1 MAVLAIVG
9 IPVVSWW
16 HGASPATRSEAEGA
30 VPDGTTVFDTDVPG
44 VARLDPALLTA
55 LRVAAD
61 DAAGDGIEIVVN
73 SGWRSAAYQAE
84 LLDEAIADHGGRDEA
99 ARWVAAPDRSA
110 HVSGNA
116 VDVGPAE
123 AREWLTRHGSR
134 YGLCPTYDNE
144 PWHYELRPDAADDGC
159 PAPYTDPTYD
169 PRMRP

>member
-16 HGASPATRSEAEGA
+16 HGASPATHAGAGGA
-30 VPDGTTVFDTDVPG
+30 VPDGTTVFDTDVAG
-44 VARLDPALLTA
+44 VARLDPALRAA
-55 LRVAAD
+55 LRAATD

-84 LLDEAIADHGGRDEA
+84 LLDEAIVEHGGRDEA

-110 HVSGNA
+110 HVSGEA

-123 AREWLTRHGSR
+123 ARAWLALHGGR
-134 YGLCPTYDNE
+134 YGLCPIYDNE
-144 PWHYELRPDAADDGC
+144 PWHYELRPDAADHGC
-159 PAPYTDPTYD
+159 RAPYADPSSD
-169 PRMRP
+169 PRLQP